1 MTPTYQ
7 IKAWQEDDW
16 WLARV
21 VDASETADRA
31 PLNAITQARNLAKI
45 ESMGRDLIAT
55 ILDADEDTFDV
66 EVDYALP
73 SRASDV
79 VAQAKGARAWLDASQ
94 SLWQERSTTAAR
106 ALAEQGYSLRET
118 AALLGMSHQRVDQLL
133 EDRAGQSAA
142 EVLIYECAAA
152 GQTTRTT
159 KREAVGLDVN
169 ALLLI
174 RLAASSE
181 RLADQRLEEDLR
193 AEFSGHFVTLV
204 SEMELRFAEY
214 VGAVDRDDPA
224 RT

>member
-7 IKAWQEDDW
+7 IKAWHEDDW

-21 VDASETADRA
+21 VGGSETADRA
-31 PLNAITQARNLAKI
+31 PLNAVTQARSLAKI

-55 ILDADEDTFDV
+55 ILDADEDSFDV

-73 SRASDV
+73 SVASEV
-79 VAQAKGARAWLDASQ
+79 VAQAKGARAWLEASQ

-142 EVLIYECAAA
+142 EVLIYECAAT
-152 GQTTRTT
+152 GQATRAK
-159 KREAVGLDVN
+159 KREAVGLDIN
-169 ALLLI
+169 ALVLI
-174 RLAASSE
+174 RSAASG
-181 RLADQRLEEDLR
+181 RLADQRLEDDLR
-193 AEFSGHFVTLV
+193 TEFSGHFVELV
-204 SEMELRFAEY
+204 SEMERRFAEH
-214 VGAVDRDDPA
+214 VGAME
-224 RT
+224 